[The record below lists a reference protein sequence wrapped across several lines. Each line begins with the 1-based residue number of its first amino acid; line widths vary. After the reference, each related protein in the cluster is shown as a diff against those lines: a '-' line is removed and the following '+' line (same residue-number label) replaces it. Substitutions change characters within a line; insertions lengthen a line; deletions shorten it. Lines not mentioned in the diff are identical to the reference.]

1 LASWTQSLLCL
12 AGDALA
18 LSIPLGRGIR
28 RLLMSALTKLYGLPF
43 MAAGCVPFRDLQV
56 EE

>member
-1 LASWTQSLLCL
+1 
-12 AGDALA
+12 
-18 LSIPLGRGIR
+18 
-28 RLLMSALTKLYGLPF
+28 MSALTKLYGLPF